1 MNRLIKQVFK
11 KAGVNAKITRDT
23 ENPKFKVTDGML
35 TLEGSVK
42 DAVYSMKIKDI
53 KGKTID
59 NISVSVKNTNDVVN
73 RLSESLTTLHM
84 LSETYSKNK
93 LVEDDEDE
101 FDDVVVDENEPQDL
115 VSGLEALYDGIMD
128 VANQAESLVDLAD
141 SSDAEQLSQI
151 IGFSSALYDCA
162 MDIDDYIVETTDI
175 DEDDM
180 DESVNRRVR
189 TSRGY
194 VDKAISNL
202 TMCENLLRGSSNH
215 KDILKAIKDIKSE
228 LIVRG

>member
-23 ENPKFKVTDGML
+23 DNPKFKVTDGML
-35 TLEGSVK
+35 TLEGVVQ
-42 DAVYSMKIKDI
+42 DAVYSMTIKDI

-59 NISVSVKNTNDVVN
+59 NISVPVRNTNDVVN
-73 RLSESLTTLHM
+73 RLSESLGTLH
-84 LSETYSKNK
+84 LLAETYSKNK
-93 LVEDDEDE
+93 LVEDDDDE

-115 VSGLEALYDGIMD
+115 VGGLESLYDGIMD
-128 VANQAESLVDLAD
+128 VAGQAESLVDYAD
-141 SSDAEQLSQI
+141 GSDAEQISTI
-151 IGFSSALYDCA
+151 IGFASSLYDCA
-162 MDIDDYIVETTDI
+162 MDIEDYVVEVTDADEEDI
-175 DEDDM
+175 DE
-180 DESVNRRVR
+180 SVRRKAK

-194 VDKAISNL
+194 VSKAIDNL
-202 TMCENLLRGSSNH
+202 TMCENMLRGSANH

>member
-23 ENPKFKVTDGML
+23 DNPKFKVTDGML
-35 TLEGSVK
+35 TLEGVVQ
-42 DAVYSMKIKDI
+42 DAVYSMTIKDI

-59 NISVSVKNTNDVVN
+59 NISVPVRNTNDVVN
-73 RLSESLTTLHM
+73 RLSESLGTLH
-84 LSETYSKNK
+84 LLAETYSKNK

-101 FDDVVVDENEPQDL
+101 FDDVVVDEIEPQDL
-115 VSGLEALYDGIMD
+115 VGGLESLYDGIMD
-128 VANQAESLVDLAD
+128 VAGQAESLVDYAD
-141 SSDAEQLSQI
+141 GSDAEQISTI
-151 IGFSSALYDCA
+151 IGFASSLYDCA
-162 MDIDDYIVETTDI
+162 LDIDAYVVEVTGVDEEDI
-175 DEDDM
+175 DE
-180 DESVNRRVR
+180 SVQRKTK

-194 VDKAISNL
+194 VSKAIDNL
-202 TMCENLLRGSSNH
+202 TMCENLLRGSANH

>member
-23 ENPKFKVTDGML
+23 DNPKFKVTDGML
-35 TLEGSVK
+35 TLEGVVQN
-42 DAVYSMKIKDI
+42 AVYSMTIKDI

-59 NISVSVKNTNDVVN
+59 NISVPVRNTNDVVN
-73 RLSESLTTLHM
+73 RLSESLGTLH
-84 LSETYSKNK
+84 LLAETYSKNK
-93 LVEDDEDE
+93 LVEDDDDE

-115 VSGLEALYDGIMD
+115 VGGLNSLYDGIMD
-128 VANQAESLVDLAD
+128 VAGQAESLVDYAD
-141 SSDAEQLSQI
+141 GSDAEQISTI
-151 IGFSSALYDCA
+151 IGFASSLYDCA
-162 MDIDDYIVETTDI
+162 MDIDDYVVEVTGADEEDI
-175 DEDDM
+175 DE
-180 DESVNRRVR
+180 SVQRKAK

-194 VDKAISNL
+194 VSKAIDNL
-202 TMCENLLRGSSNH
+202 TMCENLLRGSANH

>member
-162 MDIDDYIVETTDI
+162 MDIDDYIVDTTEI
-175 DEDDM
+175 DEDDI
-180 DESVNRRVR
+180 DESVHRKVR

>member
-23 ENPKFKVTDGML
+23 DNPKFKVTDGML
-35 TLEGSVK
+35 TLEGVVQ
-42 DAVYSMKIKDI
+42 DAVYSMTIKDI

-59 NISVSVKNTNDVVN
+59 NISVPVRNTNDVVN
-73 RLSESLTTLHM
+73 RLSESLGTLH
-84 LSETYSKNK
+84 LLAETYSKNK
-93 LVEDDEDE
+93 LVEDDDDE

-115 VSGLEALYDGIMD
+115 VGGLESLYDGIMD
-128 VANQAESLVDLAD
+128 VAGQAESLVDYAD
-141 SSDAEQLSQI
+141 GSDAEQISTI
-151 IGFSSALYDCA
+151 IGFASSLYDCA
-162 MDIDDYIVETTDI
+162 MDIDDYVVEVTGVDEEDI
-175 DEDDM
+175 DE
-180 DESVNRRVR
+180 SVQRKTK

-194 VDKAISNL
+194 VSKAIDNL
-202 TMCENLLRGSSNH
+202 TMCENLLRGSANH

>member
-23 ENPKFKVTDGML
+23 DNPKFKVTDGML
-35 TLEGSVK
+35 TLEGVVQ
-42 DAVYSMKIKDI
+42 DAVYSMTIKDI

-59 NISVSVKNTNDVVN
+59 NISVPVRNTNDVVN
-73 RLSESLTTLHM
+73 RLSESLGTLH
-84 LSETYSKNK
+84 LLAETYSKNK
-93 LVEDDEDE
+93 LVEDDDDE

-115 VSGLEALYDGIMD
+115 VGGLESLYDGIMD
-128 VANQAESLVDLAD
+128 VAGQVESLVDYAD
-141 SSDAEQLSQI
+141 GSDAEQISTI
-151 IGFSSALYDCA
+151 IGFASSLYDCA
-162 MDIDDYIVETTDI
+162 MDIDDYVVEVTGADEEDI
-175 DEDDM
+175 DE
-180 DESVNRRVR
+180 SVQRKTK

-194 VDKAISNL
+194 VSKAIDNL
-202 TMCENLLRGSSNH
+202 TMCENLLRGSANH

>member
-23 ENPKFKVTDGML
+23 DNPKFKVTDGML
-35 TLEGSVK
+35 TLEGVVQ
-42 DAVYSMKIKDI
+42 DAVYSMTIKDI

-59 NISVSVKNTNDVVN
+59 NISVPVRNTNDVVN
-73 RLSESLTTLHM
+73 RLSESLGTLH
-84 LSETYSKNK
+84 LLAETYSKNK
-93 LVEDDEDE
+93 LVEDDDDE

-115 VSGLEALYDGIMD
+115 VGGLESLYDGIMD
-128 VANQAESLVDLAD
+128 VAGQAESLVDYAD
-141 SSDAEQLSQI
+141 GSDAEQISTI
-151 IGFSSALYDCA
+151 IGFASSLYDCA
-162 MDIDDYIVETTDI
+162 MDIDDYVVEVTGADEEDI
-175 DEDDM
+175 DE
-180 DESVNRRVR
+180 SVQRKTK

-194 VDKAISNL
+194 VSKAIDNL
-202 TMCENLLRGSSNH
+202 TMCENLLRGSANH

>member
-23 ENPKFKVTDGML
+23 DNPKFKVTDGML
-35 TLEGSVK
+35 TLEGVVQ
-42 DAVYSMKIKDI
+42 DAVYSMTIKDI

-59 NISVSVKNTNDVVN
+59 NISVPVRNTNDVVN
-73 RLSESLTTLHM
+73 RLSESLGTLH
-84 LSETYSKNK
+84 LLAETYSKNK
-93 LVEDDEDE
+93 LVEDDDDE

-115 VSGLEALYDGIMD
+115 VGGLNSLYDGIMD
-128 VANQAESLVDLAD
+128 VAGQAESLVDYAD
-141 SSDAEQLSQI
+141 GSDAEQISTI
-151 IGFSSALYDCA
+151 IGFASSLYDCA
-162 MDIDDYIVETTDI
+162 MDIDDYVVEVTGADEEDI
-175 DEDDM
+175 DE
-180 DESVNRRVR
+180 SIQRKAK

-194 VDKAISNL
+194 VSKAIDNL
-202 TMCENLLRGSSNH
+202 TMCENLLRGSANH